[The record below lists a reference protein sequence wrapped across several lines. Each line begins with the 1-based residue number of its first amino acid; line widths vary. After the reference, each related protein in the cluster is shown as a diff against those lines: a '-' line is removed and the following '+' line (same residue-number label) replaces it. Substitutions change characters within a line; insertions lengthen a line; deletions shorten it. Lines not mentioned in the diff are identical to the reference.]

1 MTDQDIIHE
10 VLNNA
15 ISVQELQL
23 SVYVLI
29 FATSLLLIRD
39 ILKDVWVSRANYNWK
54 IFDGSSSILLV
65 PLVAL
70 PLATE
75 HAEIQKIESSAIP
88 INSVLSPAIAAAVLR
103 HILHRRR
110 EQVQISFVPDLFSDE
125 EEKSLLSIVSMA
137 DESDQTN
144 EVEVSVSQHPDVV
157 RVLNAVER
165 PLNNEHH
172 DEIAVGSH
180 SVVIELYGYPIVKN
194 FVGDIAV
201 FRKKKALELLTWLS
215 LNRDKSR
222 RSAARTAMW
231 DVNITDATF
240 STILS
245 EMRRSLFDLDP
256 TLGNCSPAT
265 YTDEI
270 ALNCQI
276 VTDSDLLK
284 MAYLQFKNDGGD
296 PQNVLTY
303 LSGIRDVPFAGT
315 SYIWADLD
323 GTTTRLVIQAI
334 TTSVDIA
341 HWAIKAADSNA
352 LNIAVAAGLRV
363 FPGHEE
369 LSEIHSRFLT
379 ETVQRGS
386 RSVA

>member
-1 MTDQDIIHE
+1 
-10 VLNNA
+10 
-15 ISVQELQL
+15 
-23 SVYVLI
+23 
-29 FATSLLLIRD
+29 
-39 ILKDVWVSRANYNWK
+39 
-54 IFDGSSSILLV
+54 
-65 PLVAL
+65 
-70 PLATE
+70 
-75 HAEIQKIESSAIP
+75 
-88 INSVLSPAIAAAVLR
+88 
-103 HILHRRR
+103 
-110 EQVQISFVPDLFSDE
+110 
-125 EEKSLLSIVSMA
+125 MA